1 MAQVKPRGGGQGAG
15 AGPSGPPRPPS
26 AKPFMPRLAKIK
38 VEGPRH
44 AAALAAQRPPRTAG
58 SVAAGLILLCGASVS
73 GALLIGGNLFD
84 AQEAFHA
91 SADHLA
97 AAAGFK
103 AEIDVR
109 GVQGARKLEIEKV
122 VLPEGR
128 NSVVAGSPE
137 KVRARVESLDWVE
150 GARVSRLWPSTIR
163 VTVKRREAIAVWQ
176 ENQTLTV
183 IDRAGERVHNERP
196 GDNPDLIRVVGPGAG
211 PAAAPLLAALE
222 DLEAVREKLASLHR
236 VGDRRWDLRTVSGL
250 VVLLPEADPVAAL
263 EKLEAM
269 QRRNGV
275 LDGPYLQIDFRNAG
289 RPVAR
294 PRPSLAIPSQPQQA
308 GRA

>member
-1 MAQVKPRGGGQGAG
+1 
-15 AGPSGPPRPPS
+15 
-26 AKPFMPRLAKIK
+26 MPRLAKIK
-38 VEGPRH
+38 VDGPRH
-44 AAALAAQRPPRTAG
+44 AAALAARRPARTMG
-58 SVAAGLILLCGASVS
+58 SMAAGAILFCGAGVG
-73 GALLIGGNLFD
+73 GALLMGGSLFN

-103 AEIDVR
+103 AQIDVR
-109 GVQGARKLEIEKV
+109 GVEGARKVEIEKI

-128 NSVVAGSPE
+128 NSVVAGGPAQ
-137 KVRARVESLDWVE
+137 VRARVESLDWVE
-150 GARVSRLWPSTIR
+150 QARVSRFWPSTIM

-176 ENQTLTV
+176 ENQSLTV

-196 GDNPDLIRVVGPGAG
+196 GDNPELIRVVGPGAG
-211 PAAAPLLAALE
+211 PAAAPLLTALE
-222 DLEAVREKLASLHR
+222 DLAAVREKLASLHR
-236 VGDRRWDLRTVSGL
+236 VGDRRWDIHTVSGM

-263 EKLEAM
+263 IRLETM
-269 QRRNGV
+269 QRRKAV
-275 LDGPYLQIDFRNAG
+275 LDGPYAQIDLRNAG

-294 PRPSLAIPSQPQQA
+294 PRAPLAAPNPPTQA